1 MAAVE
6 AVGVDRAALRTADAV
21 AKRVLELAAP
31 VRIVASGRPS
41 ELEAIL
47 RLRFEVASEMGW
59 IGPDEALDG
68 LERDAYDNGAV
79 HVGAWDGERLVGTQR
94 IVFPTPGGRTPLE
107 EAFGLQ
113 VEPRSQVVHADRTAV
128 VRDHRGDDRH
138 LLLAALM
145 ARSWLIC
152 RSRGFHR
159 CTGVVSDPILHIYR
173 EIGLEVAILG
183 EAREYCGEF
192 RFPTR
197 FDVPA
202 AAARLSA
209 VWMT

>member
-6 AVGVDRAALRTADAV
+6 AVDLDGAALWTADAV
-21 AKRVLELAAP
+21 AKRLLELAAP
-31 VRIVASGRPS
+31 LRIAASRRAS
-41 ELEAIL
+41 EIEAIQ
-47 RLRFEVASEMGW
+47 RLRFEVAREMGW
-59 IGPDEALDG
+59 IGAEEAPDG
-68 LERDAYDNGAV
+68 LERDDYDEGAV

-94 IVFPTPGGRTPLE
+94 IVFPASSRRMPLE
-107 EAFGLQ
+107 EVFGLQ
-113 VEPRSQVVHADRTAV
+113 VEPRGQVVHADRTAV
-128 VRDHRGDDRH
+128 VREYRGDNRH
-138 LLLAALM
+138 LLVAALM

-152 RSRGFHR
+152 RSRGLHR
-159 CTGVVSDPILHIYR
+159 FMGAVSDPILHIYR
-173 EIGLEVAILG
+173 EIGLEVEILG
-183 EAREYCGEF
+183 DAREYCGEL